1 MHPMQS
7 RGMPA
12 AMDRRSFLKLSAAG
26 LAGFALLGPAAT
38 GVVQAQAGRG
48 PSPGSRLMK
57 EFETAAAE
65 YGAPVGILV
74 AMGYVNTRWEMPD
87 PAANEY
93 EKGNLHGWGS
103 YGIMALVKNPTS
115 DTLGEASRLTGIPEE
130 TLKTDR
136 AANIRGGAA
145 LLAASI
151 GSENPQELR
160 GFFGAV
166 AGRGKAGG
174 KNYKAVAGVGGGELY
189 AEQVFEAL
197 QNGASETTRSGERIS
212 LAARS
217 LNERIGGR

>member
-1 MHPMQS
+1 MHPVRS
-7 RGMPA
+7 REMAA

-26 LAGFALLGPAAT
+26 LAGIALLGPAAA
-38 GVVQAQAGRG
+38 GRVQAQSAGG
-48 PSPGSRLMK
+48 PSPGSGLMK
-57 EFETAAAE
+57 EFEAAAAE
-65 YGAPVGILV
+65 YGAPVGLLL
-74 AMGYVNTRWEMPD
+74 AMGYVNTRWEMP
-87 PAANEY
+87 AATSNEY
-93 EKGNLHGWGS
+93 EKGNPHGRGS

-151 GSENPQELR
+151 GREKPLELR

-166 AGRGKAGG
+166 AGRGRSDG

-189 AEQVFEAL
+189 AEQVFEVL
-197 QNGASETTRSGERIS
+197 QNGASEKTRAGERIS
-212 LAARS
+212 LAARG
-217 LNERIGGR
+217 LNERIGGL

>member
-1 MHPMQS
+1 MQS
-7 RGMPA
+7 RVTA
-12 AMDRRSFLKLSAAG
+12 AMDRRRFLKLSAAG
-26 LAGFALLGPAAT
+26 LAGIAFLGSAAT
-38 GVVQAQAGRG
+38 GRVQAQAVGG
-48 PSPGSRLMK
+48 PSPGSGLMK
-57 EFETAAAE
+57 EFDAAAGE
-65 YGAPVGILV
+65 YGVPVGLLV

-87 PAANEY
+87 PSTNEY
-93 EKGNLHGWGS
+93 EKGNLDGRGS

-130 TLKTDR
+130 KLKTDR

-151 GSENPQELR
+151 GREKPQELR

-174 KNYKAVAGVGGGELY
+174 KSYKAVAGVGGGELY
-189 AEQVFEAL
+189 ADQVFEAL
-197 QNGASETTRSGERIS
+197 QNGASERTRSGENIS

-217 LNERIGGR
+217 LDERIGGR